1 MATPLFD
8 GAAPA
13 ASAADAPS
21 ASTTHAELAIAR
33 VLAAEQDARAAVAA
47 CARQAKQVV
56 QFARDRARAIQ
67 ARAAARVAHA
77 QAMAEGE
84 LARLRAHDAAQHRAL
99 ARIGSGAGDD
109 AQQLAR
115 AVEQLADEL
124 TRGTLSAMAPREPTA
139 TPPAPT

>member
-13 ASAADAPS
+13 PSAADAPS
-21 ASTTHAELAIAR
+21 APTSLAEVAIAR
-33 VLAAEQDARAAVAA
+33 VLAAEQEARAAVAA
-47 CARQAKQVV
+47 CARQAEHEV

-67 ARAAARVAHA
+67 ARAAARVARV
-77 QAMAEGE
+77 QAMAERE
-84 LARLRAHDAAQHRAL
+84 LARLRALDAEQHLAL
-99 ARIGSGAGDD
+99 ARIGSGADVD

-124 TRGTLSAMAPREPTA
+124 TRGALHATTPRDVAATA
-139 TPPAPT
+139 PAPP

>member
-13 ASAADAPS
+13 ASAADALI
-21 ASTTHAELAIAR
+21 ASTTHAEAAIAR

-47 CARQAKQVV
+47 CARQAEHDV

-67 ARAAARVAHA
+67 ARAAARVARA
-77 QAMAEGE
+77 QAMAERE
-84 LARLRAHDAAQHRAL
+84 LARLRAHDAAQRLAL
-99 ARIGSGAGDD
+99 ARIGSGAIDD
-109 AQQLAR
+109 AQQLTR

-124 TRGTLSAMAPREPTA
+124 TRGTL
-139 TPPAPT
+139 PAPPTRDSPATTPAPP

>member
-8 GAAPA
+8 SAAPA

-21 ASTTHAELAIAR
+21 ASTTHAEIAIAR

-47 CARQAKQVV
+47 CARQAEHDV

-67 ARAAARVAHA
+67 ARAAARVARA
-77 QAMAEGE
+77 QAMAERE
-84 LARLRAHDAAQHRAL
+84 LARLRALDAAQHLAL

-124 TRGTLSAMAPREPTA
+124 TRGTLPASSPHDSAA
-139 TPPAPT
+139 TTPAPT